1 MAKNFE
7 EKASAA
13 TKTASATGAAA
24 VAGEGSGGKNLK
36 GNKNSKKQVMST
48 PWRMA
53 MKRLK
58 RNKLAIAGLIFLV
71 LMILVCFIGPLFS
84 PYSMNDVDMAAAK
97 QPPSAQHWLGTDDNG
112 RDVLTRLLYGGQISM
127 TVGLAA
133 TALEI
138 LIGAILG
145 CVAAYYGGAVDFV
158 IMRIVDVILSLPT
171 MPILIM
177 LSALMSDWKVDPSVR
192 VYYLMVILA
201 SLGWAGTCRFVRGQV
216 LTVREMDYMS
226 AAESLGIRDYRK
238 IFKHIMPNVIPLIIV
253 MATLAIGDTIIMES
267 TMSFLGVGVLPP
279 MASWGQMVSDGNNLM
294 IFKLRPWLW
303 MPAGFCILLT
313 VLSVNL
319 VGDGLRDA
327 LDPKMKR

>member
-36 GNKNSKKQVMST
+36 GNKNSKRQVMST

-177 LSALMSDWKVDPSVR
+177 LSAMMSDWKVDPSVR

>member
-24 VAGEGSGGKNLK
+24 VAGEVSGGKNLK

-177 LSALMSDWKVDPSVR
+177 LSAMMSDWKVDPSVR

>member
-177 LSALMSDWKVDPSVR
+177 LSAMMSDWKVDPSVR

-253 MATLAIGDTIIMES
+253 MDTLAIGYTIIMES

>member
-1 MAKNFE
+1 MEKKVE
-7 EKASAA
+7 EKLSGASPAVPA
-13 TKTASATGAAA
+13 GNGSAAAA
-24 VAGEGSGGKNLK
+24 VQTGKGKPGGKGGKK
-36 GNKNSKKQVMST
+36 GQAMST

-58 RNKLAIAGLIFLV
+58 RNKLAIAGLIFLIF
-71 LMILVCFIGPLFS
+71 MILLCFIGPLFS
-84 PYSMNDVDMAAAK
+84 PYSMNEVDMAAAK
-97 QPPSAQHWLGTDDNG
+97 QPPSAEHWLGTDDNG
-112 RDVLTRLLYGGQISM
+112 RDVFTRLLYGGQISM

-177 LSALMSDWKVDPSVR
+177 LSAMMSDWKVDPSVR

-279 MASWGQMVSDGNNLM
+279 MSSWGQMVSEGNNLM

-313 VLSVNL
+313 VLSVTL

>member
-1 MAKNFE
+1 
-7 EKASAA
+7 
-13 TKTASATGAAA
+13 
-24 VAGEGSGGKNLK
+24 
-36 GNKNSKKQVMST
+36 
-48 PWRMA
+48 
-53 MKRLK
+53 
-58 RNKLAIAGLIFLV
+58 
-71 LMILVCFIGPLFS
+71 
-84 PYSMNDVDMAAAK
+84 MNDVDMAAAK

-177 LSALMSDWKVDPSVR
+177 LSAMMSDWKVDPSVR